1 MQLELKGET
10 VAYCFF
16 FFLFLCFF
24 LVFLWEISQWDRKW
38 EGIKEKLSWRL
49 RIWLR
54 RGERERE
61 REFWLERERDKRIE
75 EERSWKLKLARKWFW
90 HQNWLVMYHLLWI
103 LLLIEVLHNFEWN
116 SQIFQ
121 VRVFSQDLE

>member
-24 LVFLWEISQWDRKW
+24 LVFLWEIGQWDRKW

-61 REFWLERERDKRIE
+61 RVLARERKRQKNWRIKE
-75 EERSWKLKLARKWFW
+75 LKAKAWKEMVLTPKLIGNVSFTMNFIVDWSFTQFW
-90 HQNWLVMYHLLWI
+90 MKLSNL
-103 LLLIEVLHNFEWN
+103 
-116 SQIFQ
+116 S
-121 VRVFSQDLE
+121 S